1 MLLMSQHDS
10 AACQHLPLRDGLDMI
25 NNIKK
30 SGAKY
35 LVVTN
40 HDPSIWNGE
49 LNAYGELNPN
59 VGAGQMYWNNMLLPP
74 FNFGPPL
81 ADVADNLDTDDD
93 KRAFGNLVI
102 YDLQQMSSTSR
113 PQDVE
118 DVTTKHQ
125 THLRSEMEPGFSGT
139 ADALPPGDYRD
150 SCKECVLKNSTMH
163 CLCIE
168 EKDKDPQPSQL
179 PNADKCEDVKNA
191 EGMLTCYKILKQ
203 REVPSASNRTIPQIV
218 HYGSSWRAWTVMRR
232 NMPFLPEFRV
242 RHYNGLTPSFNITLT
257 VIWLHQK
264 SRWSR
269 QPMISPQNS
278 SKGEW

>member
-1 MLLMSQHDS
+1 MPSTAWLL
-10 AACQHLPLRDGLDMI
+10 ATRTLLNFARWACSYIQCPDRSRAHEFIQQWKGI
-25 NNIKK
+25 SWTSFI
-30 SGAKY
+30 G
-35 LVVTN
+35 
-40 HDPSIWNGE
+40 
-49 LNAYGELNPN
+49 
-59 VGAGQMYWNNMLLPP
+59 
-74 FNFGPPL
+74 F
-81 ADVADNLDTDDD
+81 VALCVIFALDT
-93 KRAFGNLVI
+93 V
-102 YDLQQMSSTSR
+102 S
-113 PQDVE
+113 
-118 DVTTKHQ
+118 
-125 THLRSEMEPGFSGT
+125 
-139 ADALPPGDYRD
+139 ADGLPPGDYRD
-150 SCKECVLKNSTMH
+150 SCKECVVKNSTMH